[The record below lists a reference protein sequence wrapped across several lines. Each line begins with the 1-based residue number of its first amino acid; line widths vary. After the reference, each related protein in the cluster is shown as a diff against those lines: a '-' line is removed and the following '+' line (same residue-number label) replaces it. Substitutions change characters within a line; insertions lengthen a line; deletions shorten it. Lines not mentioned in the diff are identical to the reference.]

1 MAQDPEFDKYR
12 ADLENYASEMVREGH
27 ITHDWVAEQR
37 RVANSDADLWVRNYG
52 DRIPESAKED
62 LHKYVY
68 LLQFGG
74 AVRTI
79 RIKAAM
85 IKMDMPNWFY
95 YAKPILQNDG
105 TVVLCADAT
114 IERMSKMNSMLD
126 ACIGKIIEMTDSEP
140 EYLTKRRPQ
149 AHTL

>member
-1 MAQDPEFDKYR
+1 MSQDPAFDRYR
-12 ADLENYASEMVREGH
+12 ADLEKYASEMVREGH
-27 ITHDWVAEQR
+27 ITHDWVAER
-37 RVANSDADLWVRNYG
+37 RRLATSDADLWVRNYG

-85 IKMDMPNWFY
+85 LKMDMPNWFY

-114 IERMSKMNSMLD
+114 IELIGKINSMLD
-126 ACIGKIIEMTDSEP
+126 ARIGKIMEMSYSGP
-140 EYLTKRRPQ
+140 EYLT
-149 AHTL
+149 LS

>member
-1 MAQDPEFDKYR
+1 MTQDPAFDKYR
-12 ADLENYASEMVREGH
+12 ADLEKYASEMVREGH
-27 ITHDWVAEQR
+27 ITHDWVAER
-37 RVANSDADLWVRNYG
+37 RRLATSDADLWVSKYG

-62 LHKYVY
+62 LHKYLY

-85 IKMDMPNWFY
+85 LKMDMPNWFY

-114 IERMSKMNSMLD
+114 IERINKINSMLD
-126 ACIGKIIEMTDSEP
+126 ARIGKIIEMPYSGP
-140 EYLTKRRPQ
+140 EYLT
-149 AHTL
+149 LS

>member
-1 MAQDPEFDKYR
+1 MLQDPEFDRYKS
-12 ADLENYASEMVREGH
+12 DLEKYASEMVREGH
-27 ITHDWVAEQR
+27 ITHDWVAER
-37 RVANSDADLWVRNYG
+37 RRLATSDADLWVRKYG

-85 IKMDMPNWFY
+85 LKMDMPNWFY

-114 IERMSKMNSMLD
+114 IDRISKINSMLD
-126 ACIGKIIEMTDSEP
+126 ARIGKIIELTYSGP
-140 EYLTKRRPQ
+140 EYLT
-149 AHTL
+149 LS

>member
-1 MAQDPEFDKYR
+1 MSQDPAFDRYK
-12 ADLENYASEMVREGH
+12 ADLEKYASEMVREGH
-27 ITHDWVAEQR
+27 ITHDWVAER
-37 RVANSDADLWVRNYG
+37 RRLATSDADLWVRNYG
-52 DRIPESAKED
+52 DRLPESAKED

-74 AVRTI
+74 AIRTI

-85 IKMDMPNWFY
+85 LKMDMPNWFY

-114 IERMSKMNSMLD
+114 IDRISKINSMLD
-126 ACIGKIIEMTDSEP
+126 ARIGKIIELTYSGP
-140 EYLTKRRPQ
+140 EYLT
-149 AHTL
+149 LS

>member
-1 MAQDPEFDKYR
+1 MSQDPAFDRYK
-12 ADLENYASEMVREGH
+12 ADLEKYASEMVREGH

-37 RVANSDADLWVRNYG
+37 RLATSDADLWVRNYG

-74 AVRTI
+74 AVHTI

-85 IKMDMPNWFY
+85 LKMDMPNWFY

-114 IERMSKMNSMLD
+114 IERIGKINSMLD
-126 ACIGKIIEMTDSEP
+126 ARIGKIIEMTFSGP
-140 EYLTKRRPQ
+140 EYLT
-149 AHTL
+149 LS

>member
-1 MAQDPEFDKYR
+1 MPQDLEFDSYR
-12 ADLENYASEMVREGH
+12 ADLEKYAFEMVREGH

-37 RVANSDADLWVRNYG
+37 RLATSDADLWVRNYG

-85 IKMDMPNWFY
+85 IKMDMPNWVY

-105 TVVLCADAT
+105 TVVLRTDAT

-140 EYLTKRRPQ
+140 EYLT
-149 AHTL
+149 LS

>member
-12 ADLENYASEMVREGH
+12 ADLEKHASEMVREGH

-52 DRIPESAKED
+52 DSIPESAKED

-85 IKMDMPNWFY
+85 IKMDMPNWVY

-105 TVVLCADAT
+105 TVVLRTDAT
-114 IERMSKMNSMLD
+114 IERIGKINSMLD
-126 ACIGKIIEMTDSEP
+126 ARIGKIIEMTDSGP
-140 EYLTKRRPQ
+140 EYLT
-149 AHTL
+149 LS

>member
-1 MAQDPEFDKYR
+1 MSQDPAFDRYR
-12 ADLENYASEMVREGH
+12 ADLEKYASEMVREGH
-27 ITHDWVAEQR
+27 ITHDWVAER
-37 RVANSDADLWVRNYG
+37 RRLATSDADLWVRNYG

-68 LLQFGG
+68 LLHFGG

-85 IKMDMPNWFY
+85 LKMDMPNWFY
-95 YAKPILQNDG
+95 YAKPILQHDG

-114 IERMSKMNSMLD
+114 IERISKINSMLD
-126 ACIGKIIEMTDSEP
+126 ARIGKIIEMTDSGP
-140 EYLTKRRPQ
+140 EYL
-149 AHTL
+149 ALS

>member
-1 MAQDPEFDKYR
+1 MPKKRIVMLEDYK
-12 ADLENYASEMVREGH
+12 ADLEKYASEMVREGH

-85 IKMDMPNWFY
+85 LKMDMPNWFY

-105 TVVLCADAT
+105 TVVLRTDAT

-140 EYLTKRRPQ
+140 EYLT
-149 AHTL
+149 LS

>member
-1 MAQDPEFDKYR
+1 MSRDPAFDKYR
-12 ADLENYASEMVREGH
+12 ADLEKYASEMVREGH
-27 ITHDWVAEQR
+27 VTHDWVAER
-37 RVANSDADLWVRNYG
+37 RRLATSDADLWVRNYG
-52 DRIPESAKED
+52 DRLPESAKED

-114 IERMSKMNSMLD
+114 IDRISKINSMLD
-126 ACIGKIIEMTDSEP
+126 ARIGKIIELTYSGP
-140 EYLTKRRPQ
+140 EYLT
-149 AHTL
+149 LS

>member
-12 ADLENYASEMVREGH
+12 ADLEKYASEMVREGH

-140 EYLTKRRPQ
+140 EYLT
-149 AHTL
+149 LS

>member
-1 MAQDPEFDKYR
+1 MSRDPAFDRYR
-12 ADLENYASEMVREGH
+12 ADLEKYASEMVREGH
-27 ITHDWVAEQR
+27 ITHDWVAER
-37 RVANSDADLWVRNYG
+37 RRLATSDADLWVRNYG
-52 DRIPESAKED
+52 DRMPESAKED
-62 LHKYVY
+62 LRKYVY

-105 TVVLCADAT
+105 TVVLCADET
-114 IERMSKMNSMLD
+114 IGRISKINSMLD
-126 ACIGKIIEMTDSEP
+126 ARIGKIIEMTYSGP
-140 EYLTKRRPQ
+140 AYLT
-149 AHTL
+149 LS

>member
-1 MAQDPEFDKYR
+1 MPPDPEFDSYR
-12 ADLENYASEMVREGH
+12 ADLEKYAAEMVREGH

-37 RVANSDADLWVRNYG
+37 RLATSDADLWVRSYG

-62 LHKYVY
+62 LHNYTY
-68 LLQFGG
+68 LMHFGR

-79 RIKAAM
+79 RIKVAM
-85 IKMDMPNWFY
+85 LKMDMPNWFY

-114 IERMSKMNSMLD
+114 IERIGKINSMLD
-126 ACIGKIIEMTDSEP
+126 ARIGQIMEMASYGLWP
-140 EYLTKRRPQ
+140 K
-149 AHTL
+149 HFTLS

>member
-1 MAQDPEFDKYR
+1 MSQDPAFDKYR
-12 ADLENYASEMVREGH
+12 GDLEKYASEMVRERH

-37 RVANSDADLWVRNYG
+37 RLATSDADLWVRNYG

-62 LHKYVY
+62 LRKYVY
-68 LLQFGG
+68 LLRFGG
-74 AVRTI
+74 AVRSI
-79 RIKAAM
+79 RVKAAM

-114 IERMSKMNSMLD
+114 IERIGKINSMLD
-126 ACIGKIIEMTDSEP
+126 ARIGKIIEMIDSGP
-140 EYLTKRRPQ
+140 EYL
-149 AHTL
+149 ALS

>member
-1 MAQDPEFDKYR
+1 MSQDPAFDRYR
-12 ADLENYASEMVREGH
+12 ADLEKYASETVREGH

-37 RVANSDADLWVRNYG
+37 RLATSDADLWVRNYG
-52 DRIPESAKED
+52 DRIPECAKED

-68 LLQFGG
+68 LLHFGG

-85 IKMDMPNWFY
+85 LKMDMPNWFY

-114 IERMSKMNSMLD
+114 IEHIGKINSMLD
-126 ACIGKIIEMTDSEP
+126 ARIVKIIEMTDSGP
-140 EYLTKRRPQ
+140 EYLT
-149 AHTL
+149 LS